1 MRITMLTI
9 GSTGDVRPYI
19 LLGLELQSRG
29 HNVTIATFSR
39 FREMI
44 EKEGIHF
51 FPLSGDAEKLM
62 SSIMSP
68 SSSGIT
74 YLSRLEKSIKSV
86 APQLIQDMADSCASA
101 VAMICN
107 FFGSVYYSIAEK
119 YNIPCIQTHFFPMD
133 PTRNQPI
140 SSVRHQHLGAVLNES
155 TYRVGYLL
163 ISTVEKHYLTPW
175 RKKNGVSLRHIKSL
189 PDYRAGNHPI
199 PVIYA
204 VSPLIMPRP
213 ADWNSHIQ
221 MSGFWFDESPVS
233 WSPPADLE
241 SFLSRDPVAPI
252 YIGFGSMTGRSMSKL
267 MAIVLHA
274 LHSSG
279 TRAIVNLGWS
289 GQQLRS
295 NHAVYFTNYVS
306 HDWLFPRVRAVVHH
320 GGAGTTAA
328 GLRYGRPTLIIPF
341 AGDQSFWGNRVHS
354 LGCGPRPIAR
364 DKLTVQNLTKAL
376 LDINNHYESYA
387 SEAGKIMNG
396 LAQEHGVSTAADQIE
411 AEIARW

>member
-29 HNVTIATFSR
+29 HNITIATFSR

-101 VAMICN
+101 DAMICN

-163 ISTVEKHYLTPW
+163 ISTVEKHYLTTW
-175 RKKNGVSLRHIKSL
+175 KKKNGVSLRHIKSL

-241 SFLSRDPVAPI
+241 SFLSREPVAPI
-252 YIGFGSMTGRSMSKL
+252 YIGFCSMTGHSMNRV
-267 MAIVLHA
+267 MAIVLHT

-295 NHAVYFTNYVS
+295 NHAVYFTNYIS

-328 GLRYGRPTLIIPF
+328 GLRYGRPTLTIPF
-341 AGDQSFWGNRVHS
+341 AGDQSFWGNRVHA